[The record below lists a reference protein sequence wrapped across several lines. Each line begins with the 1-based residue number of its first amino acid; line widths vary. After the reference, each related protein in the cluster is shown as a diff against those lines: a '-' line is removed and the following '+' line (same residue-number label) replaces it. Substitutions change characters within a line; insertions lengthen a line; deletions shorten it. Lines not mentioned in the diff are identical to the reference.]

1 VTSLEQTKLVSS
13 SHITLA
19 AAYLGDANSHRALI
33 HNLTLSI
40 AAGAHACGAHGV
52 VTIGGCAVV
61 AVGGGASSV
70 LRDSQQ
76 AGSRQTESWVS
87 ETLNAVLLSD
97 LTRYLERLVVV
108 EPLHLS

>member
-1 VTSLEQTKLVSS
+1 M
-13 SHITLA
+13 
-19 AAYLGDANSHRALI
+19 
-33 HNLTLSI
+33 
-40 AAGAHACGAHGV
+40 
-52 VTIGGCAVV
+52 V

-87 ETLNAVLLSD
+87 ENLSAVLLSD

-108 EPLHLS
+108 NLCTCHRDGATCWEPLCMRCQLLHSQLLQSEWRLIEKYMLV